1 MFSKLIKNR
10 KQIIDVLRKTTIAA
24 GCLAAT
30 HHTIV
35 EGKLFQN
42 YFPTGGIAFFSECEG
57 PSSYDL
63 ARTGDAT
70 AVKHRSVSPMVSFS
84 YPANNPSEV
93 QNGGR
98 LQ

>member
-10 KQIIDVLRKTTIAA
+10 KLVDVLRKTTIAA
-24 GCLAAT
+24 GCLVAT

-35 EGKLFQN
+35 EGKLFHN
-42 YFPTGGIAFFSECEG
+42 YFPIGREAGIVFSSECEA

-63 ARTGDAT
+63 ARTGDAN
-70 AVKHRSVSPMVSFS
+70 AIKNRSVSPIVSFS

-93 QNGGR
+93 
-98 LQ
+98 